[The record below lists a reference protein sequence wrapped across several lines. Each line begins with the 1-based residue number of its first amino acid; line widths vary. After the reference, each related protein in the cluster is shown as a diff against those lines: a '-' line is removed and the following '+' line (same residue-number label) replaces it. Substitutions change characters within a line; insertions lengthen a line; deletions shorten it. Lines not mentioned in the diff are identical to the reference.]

1 MPDSTRRRPRH
12 LLRTLAEAPAWKLG
26 TGAMALLGG
35 AFFIGVLFQSGREAD
50 RERTKTGAVDII
62 ENERNAKAQKD
73 RAFADLTIENTE
85 LLRRLRSLDAQ
96 LSASRAEKDR
106 LVAQGDFL
114 RGYTADLKS
123 PSEAGNQRLVDTI
136 CSLWKDGRQWIRIER
151 QPLLLSVTDIKEGRL
166 TPALQLLLVQNF
178 VPLEPLMK
186 IRLGDAASG
195 SATPISA
202 SGRPAQHPS
211 ASATMGSA
219 NPQIPASIEK
229 QLQDI
234 RVAKF
239 IVFPD
244 GSRFELPQAVAV
256 AVQIRRECGLF

>member
-1 MPDSTRRRPRH
+1 
-12 LLRTLAEAPAWKLG
+12 
-26 TGAMALLGG
+26 
-35 AFFIGVLFQSGREAD
+35 
-50 RERTKTGAVDII
+50 
-62 ENERNAKAQKD
+62 
-73 RAFADLTIENTE
+73 
-85 LLRRLRSLDAQ
+85 
-96 LSASRAEKDR
+96 
-106 LVAQGDFL
+106 
-114 RGYTADLKS
+114 
-123 PSEAGNQRLVDTI
+123 
-136 CSLWKDGRQWIRIER
+136 
-151 QPLLLSVTDIKEGRL
+151 
-166 TPALQLLLVQNF
+166 
-178 VPLEPLMK
+178 MK

-202 SGRPAQHPS
+202 SGRPAQRPS